1 MTFSSIEWLAATAAG
16 FFSQALAGGVSGMPL
31 PLAATG
37 DEGGVMAFLATGGYV
52 MLLIVL
58 CSMATIAMIILAALR
73 LQPQRVLPTA
83 VVAELSRV
91 PDYAAKGDIRPL
103 QRLLEENESPLAR
116 VGALAV
122 SGKYGSRDECSQACA
137 TRAREELHRLEQGI
151 PVLEMMVTVA
161 PLLGLMGTTAALVG
175 MFSAFGGDGDAG
187 PDTAAVAHEIGVAL
201 RCTIAGLFVAVPSV
215 LAHTYF
221 TRRLDGYAVSM
232 SSVLEQVIHDF
243 FTHFEVRRTD

>member
-1 MTFSSIEWLAATAAG
+1 MTCLSIESLT
-16 FFSQALAGGVSGMPL
+16 LAGAKTGVGLKAELFLGGTL
-31 PLAATG
+31 PLANTG
-37 DEGGVMAFLATGGYV
+37 ADGGVMGFLATGGYV

-58 CSMATIAMIILAALR
+58 CSMATLAMIVLAGLR
-73 LQPQRVLPTA
+73 LQGRRVLPPE
-83 VVAELSRV
+83 VLAELAKV

-103 QRLLEENESPLAR
+103 QRLLEANDSPLAR

-122 SGKYGSRDECSQACA
+122 SGSYSSREECSQACA
-137 TRAREELHRLEQGI
+137 SRAREELHRLEQGI

-215 LAHTYF
+215 LAHTFF
-221 TRRLDGYAVSM
+221 TRKLDGYAVRM
-232 SSVLEQVIHDF
+232 GSVLDRAIHDF

>member
-1 MTFSSIEWLAATAAG
+1 MTCLSTDWLAVTAAG
-16 FFSQALAGGVSGMPL
+16 SFLDVLSLLPDGLAL
-31 PLAATG
+31 PLANAG

-52 MLLIVL
+52 MLLIVM
-58 CSMATIAMIILAALR
+58 CSMATIAMIVLAALR
-73 LQPQRVLPTA
+73 LQPKRVLP
-83 VVAELSRV
+83 AEVLAHLSLV

-103 QRLLEENESPLAR
+103 QRLLNENESPLAR

-122 SGKYGSRDECSQACA
+122 SGNYSSREECSQACA
-137 TRAREELHRLEQGI
+137 TKAREELHRLEQGI

-161 PLLGLMGTTAALVG
+161 PLLGLMGTTVALVG
-175 MFSAFGGDGDAG
+175 MFSAFGGEGDAG

-221 TRRLDGYAVSM
+221 TRKLDGYAVCM
-232 SSVLEQVIHDF
+232 SSVLDRTIHDF